1 MNKLVLR
8 TLLLILHSLVN
19 FFIVSY
25 FMDYD
30 LTGSWIRIILFV
42 LLVLVLLYFFLLHI
56 IAYNKLVK
64 PK

>member
-8 TLLLILHSLVN
+8 TLMLILHSLLN

-25 FMDYD
+25 LMDYD
-30 LTGSWIRIILFV
+30 LTGSWLRISLFVLV
-42 LLVLVLLYFFLLHI
+42 LLVLLYLFLIHI
-56 IAYNKLVK
+56 VAYSKLVK

>member
-8 TLLLILHSLVN
+8 TLMLVLHTLLN

-25 FMDYD
+25 LMDFD
-30 LTGSWIRIILFV
+30 LTGSWLRIFLFV
-42 LLVLVLLYFFLLHI
+42 LLLLVLLYFFVWHI
-56 IAYNKLVK
+56 VEYSKHVK